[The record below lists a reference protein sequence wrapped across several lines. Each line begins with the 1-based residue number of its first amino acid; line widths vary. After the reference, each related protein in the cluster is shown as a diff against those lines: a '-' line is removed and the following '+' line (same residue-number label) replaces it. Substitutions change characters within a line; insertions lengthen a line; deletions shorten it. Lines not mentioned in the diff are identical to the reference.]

1 MKEFR
6 TTSITMAVFVQL
18 TCNITAEI
26 RPSHAAAVPL
36 FVFPDSPEVS
46 RAAAQYYND
55 GVIPAREFSR
65 TIGMVR
71 AKCREMNLYE
81 EHKRAQGGARSFVG

>member
-6 TTSITMAVFVQL
+6 TSSITMAVFVQL
-18 TCNITAEI
+18 TCNITAQI
-26 RPSHAAAVPL
+26 RQTASTVPL
-36 FVFPDSPEVS
+36 FVFPDSVEVS
-46 RAAAQYYND
+46 RAAALYYNG

-71 AKCREMNLYE
+71 TKCREMNLYE
-81 EHKRAQGGARSFVG
+81 EHKRA